1 MIEEEPTMCKYLYAG
16 LCLLILAPMA
26 FAASDVVSAIK
37 GTVKKIDAESKT
49 VIVETAD
56 GTEHA
61 VQFVSHT
68 VVYGFGKTRK
78 GAREALRSLK
88 EGSDVVV
95 HYTKKG
101 AKEIAAEVDHV
112 GTGGLKRAEGTIARI
127 DRIGKTI
134 VVKTVQG
141 TEETYRLADHAA
153 REAGKAVGEGA
164 EQSGKVI
171 VYYVEEGGRKVAHF
185 FERAF

>member
-1 MIEEEPTMCKYLYAG
+1 MRKYVYAG

-26 FAASDVVSAIK
+26 LAASDVVSAIK
-37 GTVKKIDAESKT
+37 GTVKKIEAESKT
-49 VIVETAD
+49 VIVAAAD

-61 VQFVSHT
+61 VQLVSRT
-68 VVYGFGKTRK
+68 VVYGFGKTRT
-78 GAREALRSLK
+78 GAREALQSLK

-101 AKEIAAEVDHV
+101 AEKIAAEVDHV
-112 GTGGLKRAEGTIARI
+112 GTDGLKRAEGTIARF
-127 DRIGKTI
+127 DRIGKRMI
-134 VVKTVQG
+134 VKTAQG

-153 REAGKAVGEGA
+153 RDAGKAVVAGA

-171 VYYVEEGGRKVAHF
+171 VYYLDEGGRKVAHF
-185 FERAF
+185 FEKAL